1 MKERIARTYIAD
13 DGKEFKRKADACRHD
28 AEVYVAQRGYEPEQ
42 FDKMFEQVH
51 SRTRAGVLGI
61 SDWRDCYKVRTNGY
75 SSLLDDIIDT
85 YEGLKNAS
93 LIVFDFDSHK
103 VIYDKNVDWL
113 ADDGRQLEQAAKEA
127 EARFTDD
134 DYECRNPTT
143 DELHEFL
150 RLVKTDRNLSNTTL
164 LVRKIRPMTIT
175 QKLERGI
182 SLTEDELRD
191 FVFGGKVK
199 YQEEGQPRRW
209 SRSVSSV
216 VADDNGQ
223 LWCVDWDEGLTEM
236 QEDEFYEQPYKVHLD
251 KKPVTVIKTTIVR
264 DE

>member
-28 AEVYVAQRGYEPEQ
+28 AELYVTKRGYTPEQ
-42 FDKMFEQVH
+42 FDAMFERVYE
-51 SRTRAGVLGI
+51 RTKARQFGI
-61 SDWRDCYKVRTNGY
+61 SDWRDCYKASINVGF
-75 SSLLDDIIDT
+75 LLDNVIDI

-93 LIVFDFDSHK
+93 LIVFDFDSYEI
-103 VIYDKNVDWL
+103 IYGRKIDRSVDDK
-113 ADDGRQLEQAAKEA
+113 QLEQAAKEA

-134 DYECRNPTT
+134 DYECRNPTA
-143 DELHEFL
+143 DELNEFL

-164 LVRKIRPMTIT
+164 LIRKLRPMSVT